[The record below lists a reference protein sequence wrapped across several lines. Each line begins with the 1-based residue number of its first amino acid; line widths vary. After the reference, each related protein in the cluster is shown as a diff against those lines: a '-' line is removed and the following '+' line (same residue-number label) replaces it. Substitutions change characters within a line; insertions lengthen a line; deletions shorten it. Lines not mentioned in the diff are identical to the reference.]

1 MDRKEKKIS
10 GFDYLWLALFAAV
23 GFAFE
28 LLLIQVEK
36 MIGIDINN
44 CTPLQMIVH
53 WIITTFAWCVIG
65 FLITWIGNKTTN
77 FDIWKSD
84 RKRLETKQII
94 LLVGCFVVNIV
105 AKYLDWDGF
114 KVLKEFQSRGPLLFA
129 FQYIY
134 YLAEGFLLSLV
145 IVYGQKACEKW
156 FKNDKIPYGGIILGL
171 TWGLGHIVSK
181 GSIGVG
187 LLSMMGGFLFGA
199 VYLIVD
205 RDYKKTLPLI
215 TLLFIL

>member
-1 MDRKEKKIS
+1 MQKKQVS
-10 GFDYLWLALFAAV
+10 GIDYLWLALCAAAA
-23 GFAFE
+23 FAFE
-28 LLLIQVEK
+28 LLLVQVEK
-36 MIGIDINN
+36 MIGIDIAH
-44 CTPLQMIVH
+44 CTSLQMIAH
-53 WIITTFAWCVIG
+53 WIITSFAWCGIG
-65 FLITWIGNKTTN
+65 FLITWIGNKTTH

-84 RKRLETKQII
+84 SKRLETEQTI
-94 LLVGCFVVNIV
+94 LLFVCFLVNIV

-114 KVLKEFQSRGPLLFA
+114 KILKEFQSRGPLLFV
-129 FQYIY
+129 FQHVY

-156 FKNDKIPYGGIILGL
+156 FQNDQISYGGIILGL

-181 GSIGVG
+181 GSIWIG
-187 LLSMMGGFLFGA
+187 LLSMIGGLLFGA

-205 RDYKKTLPLI
+205 RDYKKTLPLV

>member
-1 MDRKEKKIS
+1 MDMKEKKIS
-10 GFDYLWLALFAAV
+10 GFDYLLLALYAAV

-28 LLLIQVEK
+28 LLLVQAEK

-44 CTPLQMIVH
+44 CTSMQMIVH
-53 WIITTFAWCVIG
+53 WIITTIAWCGIG

-84 RKRLETKQII
+84 GKRLETKQII
-94 LLVGCFVVNIV
+94 LLFVCFVVNIV

-156 FKNDKIPYGGIILGL
+156 FKNNRIPYGGIILGL

-181 GSIGVG
+181 GSILVG

-205 RDYKKTLPLI
+205 RAY
-215 TLLFIL
+215 

>member
-1 MDRKEKKIS
+1 MDKKEKTIS
-10 GFDYLWLALFAAV
+10 GFDYLWLALYAAA

-28 LLLIQVEK
+28 LLLVQVEK
-36 MIGIDINN
+36 MIGIDINH
-44 CTPLQMIVH
+44 CTSLQMIVH
-53 WIITTFAWCVIG
+53 WIITTFAWCGIG
-65 FLITWIGNKTTN
+65 FLITWIGNKTTD
-77 FDIWKSD
+77 FDIWKSES
-84 RKRLETKQII
+84 KRLETKQIM
-94 LLVGCFVVNIV
+94 LLVVCFVINIV

-114 KVLKEFQSRGPLLFA
+114 KVLKEFQSRGPLLFV

-134 YLAEGFLLSLV
+134 YLAEGFLISLV

-156 FKNDKIPYGGIILGL
+156 FRNDKIPYGGIVLGL

-181 GSIGVG
+181 GSIWVG

-205 RDYKKTLPLI
+205 RDYKKTLPLA